1 MPNYTESKIYKIECN
16 NTKQCYI
23 GSTTYPTLNMRL
35 SQHKTDYKKWVKGKR
50 PKTSSFDVIGNG
62 NYSIHLI
69 ESFPCNSKRE
79 LEAREGNIIK
89 EYKRILDNICVNR
102 NIPFRTIEE
111 TKELASERIKCSC
124 GSCFRREQKSK
135 HLKSKKHQ
143 HYLKSI
149 EQ

>member
-16 NTKQCYI
+16 ITNRCYI
-23 GSTTYPTLNMRL
+23 GSTTYSKIIHRL
-35 SQHKTDYKKWVKGKR
+35 KEHERCYKKWKLGKYG
-50 PKTSSFDVIGNG
+50 KTSSFDVIGNG

-143 HYLKSI
+143 DYLKSI
-149 EQ
+149 KQ